1 MYNTGT
7 TNFVVIIPNNTFMY
21 FIVFVAV
28 TKKSKSLF
36 ILKGIFLSNLE
47 KCPFCFLLYTGKI
60 YKWRKRK

>member
-36 ILKGIFLSNLE
+36 ILKGLSH
-47 KCPFCFLLYTGKI
+47 
-60 YKWRKRK
+60 